1 MQNSLN
7 ITIVLGDM
15 DYPLT
20 EARKE
25 IKTNLKNVLIQLEY
39 KFEPKLEIPSEELG
53 DFSFPCFTLASLLR
67 KSPKDIAEEIA
78 TRIKKGKWINK
89 VKTIGGYVNFFI
101 DKQILITSTLKSIYN
116 KKEDYGNLKKI
127 NEKVIIEHTS
137 ANPNGPLHVGR
148 ARNPIIGD
156 TLVRIFKAAGFDVE
170 SQFYLDDMGKQVAIL
185 TWGLG
190 NLNSKDIPISKYN
203 KSDHKSVGFY
213 QIANKLMKDDEKI
226 SKEISNIIKKSENG
240 ELKTLKLAH
249 KAYTPVLK
257 GINKSLQ
264 RINITI
270 DRYIPES
277 DFVKNK
283 SVEFVVEK
291 LKKSKY
297 CGNENGGLYLDLE
310 SFGIHGRNTKFFFTR
325 SDGTTLYATRD
336 IAYHIW
342 KGKHADKLI
351 NVLGED
357 HKLESKQVEIALNLL
372 DVKSIPK
379 PIFYAFVSMA
389 GGKMSTRHG
398 RVVYLDDLIEEC
410 VKRAYEEV
418 KTRRGLELSE
428 AKMKEI
434 SEIIGIGALRYNI
447 IKVQPEKDIVF
458 KWEDALNFEGNAA
471 PFIQYAH
478 ARACGI
484 LSKMEKNK
492 GIKDLDFFLLK
503 HDSEFNLVKKLA
515 EFPII
520 IDDASKGFKPHII
533 ATFLFDIASRFNQF
547 YRDCHVISEKN
558 IELKK
563 ARLSLVNS
571 TRIVLKNGLYLLG
584 IMAPEEM

>member
-25 IKTNLKNVLIQLEY
+25 IINKLKNVLIKLDY
-39 KFEPKLEIPSEELG
+39 NFEPKLEIPSEGLG
-53 DFSFPCFTLASLLR
+53 DFSFPCFTLASLIK
-67 KSPKDIAEEIA
+67 KSPKDVSEEIA
-78 TRIKKGKWINK
+78 KRIKKGKWIKK
-89 VKTIGGYVNFFI
+89 VKSKSGYVNFFI
-101 DKQILITSTLKSIYN
+101 DKQILITSTLKSIDD
-116 KKEDYGNLKKI
+116 KKEDYGNLKKK
-127 NEKVIIEHTS
+127 NKRVIIEHTS

-190 NLNSKDIPISKYN
+190 NLNSKDIPKSKYN
-203 KSDHKSVGFY
+203 KSDHKTVGFY
-213 QIANKLMKDDEKI
+213 QVANKLMNDDEKI
-226 SKEISNIIKKSENG
+226 SKEISNIIKNSEKG
-240 ELKTLKLAH
+240 EQKTIELAH
-249 KAYTPVLK
+249 KAYSPVLK
-257 GINKSLQ
+257 GINESLQ
-264 RINITI
+264 RINIII

-291 LKKSKY
+291 LKKSNY
-297 CGNENGGLYLDLE
+297 CGNEDGGLYLDLE

-336 IAYHIW
+336 IAYHLW

-351 NVLGED
+351 NILGED

-372 DVKSIPK
+372 NVKSIPI
-379 PIFYAFVSMA
+379 PIFYAFVSMP

-418 KTRRGLELSE
+418 KIRRDLELSD
-428 AKMKEI
+428 AKKREI

-484 LSKMEKNK
+484 LSKLGKNK
-492 GIKDLDFFLLK
+492 VIKYPDFSLLK
-503 HDSEFNLVKKLA
+503 HDSEYNLVKKLA
-515 EFPII
+515 EFPIV
-520 IDDASKGFKPHII
+520 IDDSSKGFKPHII
-533 ATFLFDIASRFNQF
+533 ATYLFDTASRFNQF
-547 YRDCHVISEKN
+547 YRDCHVLSEKN

-563 ARLSLVNS
+563 ARLALVNS
-571 TRIVLKNGLYLLG
+571 TRIVLKNGLNLLG
-584 IMAPEEM
+584 IIAPVEM